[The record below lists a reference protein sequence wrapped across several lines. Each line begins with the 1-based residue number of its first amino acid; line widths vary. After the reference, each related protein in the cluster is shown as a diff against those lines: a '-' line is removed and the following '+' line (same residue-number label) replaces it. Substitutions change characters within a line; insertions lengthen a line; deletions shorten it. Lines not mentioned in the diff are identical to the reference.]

1 MIIIKYGHLIA
12 LDVQQRRMGFRM
24 FGPKLFLTVE
34 GLDTADQ
41 KSDKNSYMC
50 RGWIIDYR
58 IIPKKKHFWGVGGG
72 SWGLGASL
80 GDPVDYIEKLES

>member
-41 KSDKNSYMC
+41 KSDKNSEMC
-50 RGWIIDYR
+50 GGGKVTDLG
-58 IIPKKKHFWGVGGG
+58 IIPKKNFFLILFLSKP
-72 SWGLGASL
+72 AT
-80 GDPVDYIEKLES
+80 K

>member
-58 IIPKKKHFWGVGGG
+58 IIPKKTFLGGGGVGGEL
-72 SWGLGASL
+72 GLGSF
-80 GDPVDYIEKLES
+80 PW